1 MKFHSPKKF
10 WEIPK
15 NIIKTTEAIGSIS
28 YSGATYSEILK
39 ILTAVKY
46 MQAPLTFQNKY
57 DVILIT
63 QLKAMFL
70 EISETLKIK
79 YSKICENTSVL

>member
-1 MKFHSPKKF
+1 MKFHSSKRF

-15 NIIKTTEAIGSIS
+15 NIIKTTEAISSIS

-39 ILTAVKY
+39 ILTIVKY
-46 MQAPLTFQNKY
+46 MQAPWKFQEKY

-70 EISETLKIK
+70 EISETLNIK
-79 YSKICENTSVL
+79 YSNVCENTSVL